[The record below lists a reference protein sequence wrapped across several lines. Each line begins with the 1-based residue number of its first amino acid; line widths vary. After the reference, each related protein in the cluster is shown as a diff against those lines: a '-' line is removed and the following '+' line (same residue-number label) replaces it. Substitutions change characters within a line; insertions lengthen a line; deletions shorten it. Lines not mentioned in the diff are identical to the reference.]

1 MRITE
6 KTWIEYITRLAKI
19 NETAGQKNGR
29 LHRPPRHAGYGRTD
43 CLCARLLVQKIR
55 RGEAQNLP
63 RQMRVDAMAEASGA
77 DVPPAVP
84 AEPAD
89 YNETAKMV
97 NATKQSPR
105 SCRAA

>member
-43 CLCARLLVQKIR
+43 CLCAAAGAENTAR
-55 RGEAQNLP
+55 EAQNLP
-63 RQMRVDAMAEASGA
+63 RQMYDAMAEASGA

-89 YNETAKMV
+89 YNETAKW
-97 NATKQSPR
+97 
-105 SCRAA
+105 